1 MRARWDGNVRTGTQ
15 RYTDNVY
22 IPKQGTALVPETG
35 DEKMKCDFCGR
46 ENIPLKFVSIN
57 TGIKIYECV
66 CGHKK
71 TVKDDEVNQ

>member
-1 MRARWDGNVRTGTQ
+1 M
-15 RYTDNVY
+15 Y

-35 DEKMKCDFCGR
+35 DEKMNCSFCGR